1 MATPPR
7 SNVQKVRLPRTFR
20 AFQDRNYRLL
30 WPANLLGY
38 MSRWMQMTLLSWLVL
53 VLTDSPWRV
62 ALVGFFGMAPM
73 LILGLVGGLLA
84 DRLNRKRLLVSTQL
98 AGLTASLVML
108 ALLSLGWERFWHAYV
123 VMAVSGASWAL
134 DMPSR
139 RSLIHDMLGSS
150 GVTNA
155 VALDAIGMSASIM
168 MGPALAGVLITVA
181 DVTGGYVAVTLA
193 YLAALALMLRVRLRH
208 SPRRA
213 GSSTRIRS
221 DLALGLRYVIGHR
234 TLRATVLVTLLMNL
248 LMFPYFHM
256 VPVIARDVLH
266 VGPALMGMLQSG
278 SGLGSLA
285 GALLIAS
292 AFNIRHHGR
301 LYLGGSIVTTVAL
314 LLFSASRWYT
324 ASLAAL
330 VVLGLGT
337 AGFGT
342 MQASLVMLVSR
353 EEMRGKALGVVSLAI
368 GAAPLGALAMGAVA
382 SAVSPSFALGMSATV
397 GLASL
402 ALVWLLMPSLRQRT
416 ATEELLSDSQTA
428 PRNGSARH

>member
-1 MATPPR
+1 MATPRR

-20 AFQDRNYRLL
+20 AFQDRNYQLL

-84 DRLNRKRLLVSTQL
+84 DRLDRQRLLVATQA
-98 AGLTASLVML
+98 AGLAASLVMVT
-108 ALLSLGWERFWHAYV
+108 LLIGGWERFWHAYV

-139 RSLIHDMLGSS
+139 RSLMHDMLGSS

-155 VALDAIGMSASIM
+155 VALDAMGMSVSIM
-168 MGPALAGVLITVA
+168 LGPALAGALITLAGVP
-181 DVTGGYVAVTLA
+181 GGYVAVTLA
-193 YLAALALMLRVRLRH
+193 YVAALTLMLRLRHRH

-213 GSSTRIRS
+213 GSSARMRS
-221 DLALGLRYVIGHR
+221 DLAVGLRYVIGHR
-234 TLRATVLVTLLMNL
+234 TLRATVLVTLLLNL

-266 VGPALMGMLQSG
+266 VGPALMGLLQSG

-285 GALLIAS
+285 GALAVAS
-292 AFNIRHHGR
+292 AANIRHHGR
-301 LYLGGSIVTTVAL
+301 LYLGGSTVAMVAL
-314 LLFSASRWYT
+314 LLLSASRWYL
-324 ASLAAL
+324 ASLAAV

-337 AGFGT
+337 AGFST
-342 MQASLVMLVSR
+342 MQTSLVMLVSP

-368 GAAPLGALAMGAVA
+368 GAAPLGALSMGAVA
-382 SAVSPSFALGMSATV
+382 SAISPGFALGINATV
-397 GLASL
+397 GLAGL
-402 ALVWLLMPSLRQRT
+402 TLIWLLMPALRQRI
-416 ATEELLSDSQTA
+416 AAEGPLPGLPDGVEE
-428 PRNGSARH
+428 R

>member
-1 MATPPR
+1 MATPQR
-7 SNVQKVRLPRTFR
+7 ASVQKVRLPRTFR
-20 AFQDRNYRLL
+20 AFQDRNYQLL
-30 WPANLLGY
+30 WPANLLSY

-84 DRLNRKRLLVSTQL
+84 DRLNRKRLLVSTQA

-108 ALLSLGWERFWHAYV
+108 TLLGLGWERFWHAYV

-155 VALDAIGMSASIM
+155 VALDAIGMSASM
-168 MGPALAGVLITVA
+168 MVGPALAGALITLVG
-181 DVTGGYVAVTLA
+181 VTGGYVAVTLA
-193 YLAALALMLRVRLRH
+193 YVAALTLLLRLRLRH
-208 SPRRA
+208 SPPRA
-213 GSSTRIRS
+213 GSPARMRS
-221 DLALGLRYVIGHR
+221 ELAVGLRYVIGHR

-248 LMFPYFHM
+248 LLFPYFHM

-285 GALLIAS
+285 GAVVIAS
-292 AFNIRHHGR
+292 AVNIRHHGR
-301 LYLGGSIVTTVAL
+301 LYMSGSILTMVAL
-314 LLFSASRWYT
+314 LLFSASRWYL
-324 ASLAAL
+324 ASLPAL

-337 AGFGT
+337 AGFST
-342 MQASLVMLVSR
+342 MQSSLVMLVSP

-402 ALVWLLMPSLRQRT
+402 ALIWLLMPSLREGI
-416 ATEELLSDSQTA
+416 ASEE
-428 PRNGSARH
+428 PRPGLPQGVEAR